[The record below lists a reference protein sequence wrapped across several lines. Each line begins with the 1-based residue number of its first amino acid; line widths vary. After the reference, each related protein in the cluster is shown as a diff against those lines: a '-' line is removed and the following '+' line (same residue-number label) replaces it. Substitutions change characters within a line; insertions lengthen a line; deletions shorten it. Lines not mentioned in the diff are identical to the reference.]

1 MKHVYMTIVGL
12 AFIAASIPQ
21 RTSAQCTC
29 SSGLPATPISQ
40 SISIAPTQASSL
52 TFNFAQFDPTIGD
65 LACVRLRD
73 TISGIS
79 TSSALNSGPDS
90 TAFLFQLT
98 LSSKVTGPGM
108 TINKVFN
115 KTYGYDTLAPYGIPG
130 YKITYGPDNIF
141 NNNAGT
147 GSTGGNASYIGH
159 GTVGLVYTVSGG
171 LITLDGGANDTTTI
185 VTTIWGTL
193 NLTYYWCPSIPL
205 ASATI
210 SNFSASKK
218 NDMVVLQWY
227 APNDQKGINY
237 DIEYS
242 KNGTDYMSVGN
253 VPADVATAGTVTQY
267 QYQYNPS
274 PSDVGEVFFR
284 IKRTDANGNVT
295 YSMIKTVNL
304 SITQRIGIQTYPNPI
319 VRTVMVQFDE
329 IQTGNFMLEL
339 VSITGQVIQQKS
351 VMLSQ
356 TNLTK
361 FDLDT
366 RPISGL
372 YFLRAK
378 NIDKNKQYVTKV
390 MIQ

>member
-1 MKHVYMTIVGL
+1 MKHVYTLTFVAL

-29 SSGLPATPISQ
+29 SSGLPATPITQ
-40 SISIAPTQASSL
+40 SVTIAPTQASSL
-52 TFNFAQFDPTIGD
+52 TFNFQQFNPAIGD

-98 LSSKVTGPGM
+98 LASKITAPGI

-115 KTYGYDTLAPYGIPG
+115 KIYGYDTLSPYGVPG

-141 NNNAGT
+141 TNNSGT
-147 GSTGGNASYIGH
+147 GATGGNASYIG
-159 GTVGLVYTVSGG
+159 VGSVGIVYTVSGG

-205 ASATI
+205 ATSI
-210 SNFSASKK
+210 SNFSAFKK
-218 NDMVVLQWY
+218 DKYVMLQWL
-227 APNDQKGINY
+227 AANNQSDINY
-237 DIEYS
+237 EIEYS
-242 KNGTDYMSVGN
+242 KNGNDYMPIGN
-253 VPADVATAGTVTQY
+253 VPANIATAGTVTQY

-274 PSDVGEVFFR
+274 PADVGEIYFR
-284 IKRTDANGNVT
+284 IKRTDASGNIN
-295 YSMIKTVNL
+295 YSIIKTVNL
-304 SITQRIGIQTYPNPI
+304 SATQRIGIQTYPNP
-319 VRTVMVQFDE
+319 VTKTVMVQFDE
-329 IQTGNFMLEL
+329 NQNGNFLLEL
-339 VSITGQVIQQKS
+339 VNITGQVIQRKAVS
-351 VMLSQ
+351 LSG
-356 TNLTK
+356 TNFTK

-366 RPISGL
+366 HPISGL

-378 NIDKNKQYVTKV
+378 NTNNKEQFVNKV